1 MQIQFTY
8 LTRDH
13 RTMAYD
19 YDHFRQELKP
29 QHPCERGHSHG
40 QWSRSKSPVSR
51 SQKKLQFNFEQ
62 LLTELSCIFA
72 AMEEKDLKQTARE
85 KAVSIEEQYVVNHVE
100 SGLPRWLIEAAFVCY
115 LLQAVINW
123 APLLNW
129 MNDVH
134 LSWVRGIVQTFGAV
148 VMYVGLM
155 RGMKSLY
162 RPFKVWWWIVI
173 VLNLAGFVTEL
184 FPAIMYSVGLPVAV
198 SLMLVYLP
206 LGSLIIFNYRGRLR
220 QVGLWMVLYILI
232 SSIIPIVS
240 FLLVGPD
247 SGLANLPME
256 IPTIAVIV
264 VYAWVQRR
272 VLI

>member
-100 SGLPRWLIEAAFVCY
+100 SGLPRWLLEAAFVCY

-134 LSWVRGIVQTFGAV
+134 LSWVRGVVQTFGAV

-173 VLNLAGFVTEL
+173 VLNLAGFLTEL

-198 SLMLVYLP
+198 SLMLVYLL